1 MKSWEYGTKPG
12 KWNPYNETPIS
23 YEGMAIGGCRDGE
36 MLRHNHKTLV
46 ESKVEPVDP
55 TPYKA
60 NDGADT
66 CHWQQ
71 NTYCYTEIAFQGGPH
86 IGFWVEESLTRH
98 ARTPRDLVMLLI
110 AAYMGEPI

>member
-12 KWNPYNETPIS
+12 KWNPYDETPIL

-36 MLRHNHKTLV
+36 MLRHDCKTLV
-46 ESKVEPVDP
+46 EIKVEPV
-55 TPYKA
+55 
-60 NDGADT
+60 T
-66 CHWQQ
+66 CHWQK
-71 NTYCYTEIAFQGGPH
+71 NTYCYTEIAFQRGPH
-86 IGFWVEESLTRH
+86 IGFWVEENLTRH